1 MNALMPMLK
10 HKEDRP
16 FKREYPEQGG
26 NHPPHDIT
34 SNRDSPLE
42 ILPANRDLV
51 PLDPLNRYLLDIR
64 RYELLSR
71 EEEVELAIRVREE
84 NDERAAYRL
93 VTSNLRLVVKIAMG
107 FQRSWTQNLLDL
119 VQEGN
124 VGLVLAVRKF
134 DPFRG
139 TKLSYYAS
147 FWIKAYMIKFMMEN
161 MRLIKIG
168 TTQNQRKLFFNLAK
182 EKQKMRAEGLTP
194 EPGLLAER
202 LDVRKEDVVEMS
214 QRLGGRDISVNSPAR
229 DDSRETYDAILP
241 DSSRAL
247 DERLSGKQ
255 GRETLA
261 KKLKKF
267 RKTLSGREADV
278 FDRRIMAENPV
289 TLQNLGYRH
298 QISRE
303 RVRQIQLTIV
313 EKAEKWLKEEIPN
326 FEEEYAG
333 FAG

>member
-1 MNALMPMLK
+1 MPEMDDKKYDSVRTENARQ
-10 HKEDRP
+10 D
-16 FKREYPEQGG
+16 G
-26 NHPPHDIT
+26 NHPVDAT
-34 SNRDSPLE
+34 SRNSNLAPAA
-42 ILPANRDLV
+42 LPGKRTPEPVDQINK
-51 PLDPLNRYLLDIR
+51 YLLDIR

-71 EEEVELAIRVREE
+71 EEEMELAVRVREK
-84 NDERAAYRL
+84 NDEGAAYRL

>member
-1 MNALMPMLK
+1 MPMLK

-107 FQRSWTQNLLDL
+107 FQRHWTQNLLDL
-119 VQEGN
+119 IQEGN
-124 VGLVLAVRKF
+124 VGLLHAVRKF

-139 TKLSYYAS
+139 IKFSYYSS
-147 FWIKAYMIKFMMEN
+147 FWIKAYMLKFIMEN
-161 MRLIKIG
+161 LRLVKIG

-182 EKQKMRAEGLTP
+182 ERQKMMAEGLTP
-194 EPGLLAER
+194 EPRLLAER
-202 LDVRKEDVVEMS
+202 LDVKREEVVEMS
-214 QRLGGRDISVNSPAR
+214 QRLGGREISVDSPAR
-229 DDSRETYDAILP
+229 DDSRETYETILP
-241 DSSRAL
+241 RPGKDL

-255 GRETLA
+255 SRETLTRE
-261 KKLKKF
+261 LKKF

-278 FDRRIMAENPV
+278 FDSRIMAENPI
-289 TLQNLGYRH
+289 TLQKLGHKYH
-298 QISRE
+298 ISRE
-303 RVRQIQLTIV
+303 RVRQIQVRIV
-313 EKAEKWLKEEIPN
+313 EKIGEWLKEEIPN
-326 FEEEYAG
+326 FKEEYAD
-333 FAG
+333 FPE